1 MPRVVVVGGGI
12 LGTMHAV
19 EARRRGWDVVHLD
32 IDPEPQAA
40 SARNSGMVWIGPRAP
55 GIELELALRARTR
68 WLDVASR
75 APGVGLRADGSLIV
89 ATDEAHL
96 AVFDQVLEREDAE
109 RRGLRYLPPPAVGHL
124 NPVVRGPN
132 LGALHGTLDCVLEPR
147 LALSALR
154 DQLLAGDD
162 YAFHGGRQVVEV
174 DSGRVVDA
182 AGHVHTGDLVLVCV
196 GARSTVLTNTLTA
209 RAPLR
214 RVRVQMMQT
223 APFPVRL
230 PTMVATGDSVRFWDG
245 FDVPARARLPAPD
258 PVVDEFD
265 LQVLCSQRSSGSLTV
280 GETHLYEEPFGFDLS
295 ERPYDHMA
303 AALGKLF
310 DAPLPAVVRRWDGM
324 YLRCTDDRIWYRENI
339 DEGVLVVTGAG
350 ARGMTLAPAI
360 AEDTFSWLDD
370 GVETGGSLPGALR
383 PPI

>member
-1 MPRVVVVGGGI
+1 M

-55 GIELELALRARTR
+55 GTELELALQARTL
-68 WLDVASR
+68 WLAVASR
-75 APGVGLRADGSLIV
+75 APGIGFRADGSLIV

-96 AVFDQVLEREDAE
+96 AVFDQVLERDDAE
-109 RRGLRYLPPPAVGHL
+109 RRGLRYLAPTAVEHM

-132 LGALHGTLDCVLEPR
+132 LGALHCSLDAVIEPR
-147 LALSALR
+147 LALPALR
-154 DQLLAGDD
+154 DQLLAGAG
-162 YAFHGGRQVVEV
+162 YAFHGGRQVWEV
-174 DSGRVVDA
+174 DSGRVVDT
-182 AGHVHTGDLVLVCV
+182 AGHVHSGDLVVLCL
-196 GARSTVLTNTLTA
+196 GARSTVLTNLLTA
-209 RAPLR
+209 RAPLH

-223 APFPVRL
+223 APFQPRL
-230 PTMVATGDSVRFWDG
+230 PTMVAAGDSVRFWAG
-245 FDVPARARLPAPD
+245 FDVPARTHLPAAD
-258 PVVDEFD
+258 PVVDEFE
-265 LQVLCSQRSSGSLTV
+265 LQVLCSQRSSGSLTI

-303 AALGKLF
+303 AALGELLGC
-310 DAPLPAVVRRWDGM
+310 PLPAVVRRWDGM
-324 YLRCTDDRIWYRENI
+324 YLKCSDDRIWYRENI

-350 ARGMTLAPAI
+350 GRGMTLAPAI

-370 GVETGGSLPGALR
+370 GIESGGSLPGALR